1 MELRHMRYVL
11 AVAEHHN
18 FGRAAASLGIR
29 QPPLSQQIKALET
42 ELGVRL
48 FIRSRDGSEL
58 TAAGE
63 VFAEHARA
71 ALACAEAARTEAQRA
86 DRGDTGR
93 LIIGFLPSAF
103 DVLLPK
109 ILMAFTRRWPHVTL
123 EPVEFLQTG
132 DQVEALRR
140 GAVDLAVGRPPV
152 ASFGPDDDLSALPLT
167 SDLINVV
174 MPLGHALARRSR
186 VEPASLAAERFILT
200 PLEERFPRYWQLV
213 CAAAGF
219 TPRVASRVQG
229 VHTVIG
235 LVAAG
240 VGLGVVPGSAKGSA
254 RTDVSFVPLSPP
266 VAAPPLALLWRSAD
280 GRPLRRRL
288 VAVTRDVLHLG
299 ADEMTARTLDQV
311 FLTALREQVSQ
322 VEALTAGRRSVSS
335 PGPSAR

>member
-1 MELRHMRYVL
+1 MRYVL
-11 AVAEHHN
+11 AVAEHRN

-63 VFAEHARA
+63 VFAKHARA

-86 DRGDTGR
+86 DRGDTGK

-123 EPVEFLQTG
+123 EPV
-132 DQVEALRR
+132 
-140 GAVDLAVGRPPV
+140 
-152 ASFGPDDDLSALPLT
+152 
-167 SDLINVV
+167 
-174 MPLGHALARRSR
+174 
-186 VEPASLAAERFILT
+186 
-200 PLEERFPRYWQLV
+200 
-213 CAAAGF
+213 AAAGF

-240 VGLGVVPGSAKGSA
+240 VGLGVVRGGAKGSA
-254 RTDVSFVPLSPP
+254 RTDVSFVPLSPS
-266 VAAPPLALLWRSAD
+266 VAAPPLALLWRSQD
-280 GRPLRRRL
+280 GRPLRRRFL
-288 VAVTRDVLHLG
+288 AVTRDVLRLG
-299 ADEMTARTLDQV
+299 ADEMTARELDQV
-311 FLTALREQVSQ
+311 FLTAYASR
-322 VEALTAGRRSVSS
+322 
-335 PGPSAR
+335 PARWRP